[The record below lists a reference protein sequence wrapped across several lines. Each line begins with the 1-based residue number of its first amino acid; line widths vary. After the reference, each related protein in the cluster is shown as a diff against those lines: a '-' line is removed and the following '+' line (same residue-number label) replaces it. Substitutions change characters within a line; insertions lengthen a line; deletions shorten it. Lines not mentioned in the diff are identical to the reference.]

1 MNYEKVNHIM
11 EELKVLQ
18 KLHCKMMGQL
28 CTEMTPDQAK
38 LLRLI
43 KNDDLSQKDI
53 AKKLYITEAT
63 LSVRMKRLVDSGWVA
78 KNAHSKD
85 KRKYQIVLTSK
96 GEEMIHVIDHMIE
109 KYQEAVCQGIT
120 DEEYQTILN
129 VILKMQNNL
138 REEIQ

>member
-1 MNYEKVNHIM
+1 MKYEMVNHIM

-18 KLHCKMMGQL
+18 KLHCRMIGQL
-28 CTEMTPDQAK
+28 CTEITPDQAK

-43 KNDDLSQKDI
+43 KNGDLSQKDI
-53 AKKLYITEAT
+53 AKKLHITEAT
-63 LSVRMKRLVDSGWVA
+63 LSVRMKRLVDSGWVD
-78 KNAHSKD
+78 KIAHPKD
-85 KRKYQIVLTSK
+85 KRTFQIVLSPK
-96 GEEMIHVIDHMIE
+96 GKQMTHVIDHTIE
-109 KYQEAVCQGIT
+109 KYQETVCQGIT